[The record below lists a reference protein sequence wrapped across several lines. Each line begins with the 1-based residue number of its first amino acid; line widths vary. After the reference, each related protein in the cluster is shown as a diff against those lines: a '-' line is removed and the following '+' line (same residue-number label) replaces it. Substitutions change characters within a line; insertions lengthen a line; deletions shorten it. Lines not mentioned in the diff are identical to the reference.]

1 MTSIDEFVSIV
12 RDELGLPVT
21 ADDVDLSFDELP
33 GWDSVQMLWLLTILE
48 QRTGKSL
55 SLPDMLEAPSLAGLH
70 KLVVAAR

>member
-1 MTSIDEFVSIV
+1 MNIDEFVSIV
-12 RDELGLPVT
+12 RDELGIPLT
-21 ADDVDLSFDELP
+21 EQDVELSFDELP

-70 KLVVAAR
+70 TLVVAQ